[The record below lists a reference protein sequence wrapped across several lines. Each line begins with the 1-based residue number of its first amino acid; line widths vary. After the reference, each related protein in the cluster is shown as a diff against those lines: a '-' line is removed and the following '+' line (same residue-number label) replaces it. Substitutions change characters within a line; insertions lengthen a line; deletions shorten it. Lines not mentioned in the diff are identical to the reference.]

1 MDRRRILCMLV
12 MLALAYTLTACGT
25 EPNNVKVYENTEDVT
40 ASHEELTMT
49 AIITSMDMDNN
60 LLHFVSVQDGTDVEL
75 QYHGGVGVYS
85 AQGTDIGISGVACGS
100 VVDIVYYADTGKLV
114 QITQNAK
121 VKTYTG
127 VKKFAYRTDNNT
139 AAYNGASFKISDYA
153 KAFDGD
159 REIALI
165 DVNTEDEV
173 TLYVWNGTLLSVVIT
188 KGHGYIRLLNQ

>member
-165 DVNTEDEV
+165 DVNTEV
-173 TLYVWNGTLLSVVIT
+173 
-188 KGHGYIRLLNQ
+188 